1 MSKNVIT
8 EILNKC
14 EDTLFKKYFTVPPV
28 IPDKQTTAK
37 VHCMAEA
44 IWIGGRYLKFSRD
57 MGQTPWIINNKIMTR
72 YNLQDII
79 FDSIETV
86 LG

>member
-14 EDTLFKKYFTVPPV
+14 DDTLFKQHFAIPPV
-28 IPDKQTTAK
+28 IPNKQTVAK
-37 VHCMAEA
+37 VNCMAEP

-57 MGQTPWIINNKIMTR
+57 MGQTPWTINNKVMTQ

-79 FDSIETV
+79 FDSIEGI